1 MRKETDKMAY
11 SQRVDLGF
19 KVEYGTCTVVSATDA
34 TVISAK
40 SLSNKAKQA
49 RQTMMN
55 FPLFLTTSLA
65 FSFLKSRVSATS
77 VSHPVVDSHRH
88 KLRSTGTTIAGV
100 CLPSGVVV
108 LGADTRATDD
118 RIVVDKYCSKIHF
131 LANGIYACGAG
142 TSGDLGE

>member
-1 MRKETDKMAY
+1 
-11 SQRVDLGF
+11 
-19 KVEYGTCTVVSATDA
+19 
-34 TVISAK
+34 
-40 SLSNKAKQA
+40 
-49 RQTMMN
+49 MMK

-65 FSFLKSRVSATS
+65 FSFLKGLVSATS
-77 VSHPVVDSHRH
+77 VSHPVFDSHRH

-100 CLPSGVVV
+100 CLPSGVLV

-118 RIVVDKYCSKIHF
+118 RIVADKYCSKIHF